1 MTEDAP
7 YPGAFQ
13 STRWS
18 LVARAAGPPASDARA
33 ALDDLCRAYWYPLYA
48 FLRRRG
54 RSPEDA
60 EDLVQGFLAEL
71 IEKGRLAR
79 ADPARGR
86 FRTFLLAA
94 LDHHAA
100 HEREKAH
107 ARKRGGGR
115 AIVSLD
121 VAEGERRYAMEPATE
136 ETAEVLF
143 ERRFAFEVLDR
154 AIARTAERARCGPPE
169 RAERFQ
175 ALFPLL
181 WGDGPP
187 QPDVALR
194 LGMTE
199 TALRVALHRLRAQ
212 VREAIRAEVRDTIS
226 DPADLDDE
234 IRRLATALRA
244 GGPPAHAP

>member
-1 MTEDAP
+1 MGEDAAS
-7 YPGAFQ
+7 PGAFQ
-13 STRWS
+13 PTRWS
-18 LVARAAGPPASDARA
+18 LVARAAGPPEPAARA

-60 EDLVQGFLAEL
+60 EDLVQGFLGEV

-86 FRTFLLAA
+86 FRTFLLAS

-100 HEREKAH
+100 HERERAL

-115 AIVSLD
+115 AVVSFD
-121 VAEGERRYAMEPATE
+121 AAEGERRYAMEPATE
-136 ETAEVLF
+136 ETAERLF

-154 AIARTAERARCGPPE
+154 AIARTAARARGGTPE
-169 RAERFQ
+169 RAERFD
-175 ALFPLL
+175 ALLPLL
-181 WGDGPP
+181 WDGGPP
-187 QPDVALR
+187 QQEVAER
-194 LGMTE
+194 LAMTE

-212 VREAIRAEVRDTIS
+212 VREEIRSEVLDTLG

-234 IRRLATALRA
+234 IRRLAGALRA
-244 GGPPAHAP
+244 GPRPAHAP